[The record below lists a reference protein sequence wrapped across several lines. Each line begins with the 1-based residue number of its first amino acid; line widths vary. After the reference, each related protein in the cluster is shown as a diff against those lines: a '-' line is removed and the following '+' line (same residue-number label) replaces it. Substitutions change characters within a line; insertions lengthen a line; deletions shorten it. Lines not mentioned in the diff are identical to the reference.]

1 MADTAAV
8 PLTPVSPPH
17 GPLARAEHFVWRTA
31 RVLEQRLFAHHFR
44 DGAAGPV
51 ETALEA
57 YRNDDGGYGHAL
69 EPALRGPASHP
80 AHTARALHVLDAVGR
95 CDARRAED
103 VCRYLTSVSAAE
115 GALPAV
121 LTALRPAGG
130 GAGAARLPGALSAT
144 APMTG
149 LLHRNEVWHPW
160 LFRATDFCRRAVES
174 SEAARPEDVEAAVI
188 FLDHAPDRARAEAAA
203 ERLGRLV
210 RREGLVVLDPDGPGA
225 RPAAPP
231 AASEAQPSAPAD
243 APGHTPG
250 APRFPHDYARTPGSL
265 ARAWFTDAE
274 MERSLDAL
282 AAGQQADG
290 GWPARP
296 LPGAAE
302 PTPVALLEAR
312 PLATIE
318 ALRTLAAHGRSLA

>member
-8 PLTPVSPPH
+8 PLTPASPPH
-17 GPLARAEHFVWRTA
+17 GPLARAERFVWLTA

-103 VCRYLTSVSAAE
+103 VCRYLTSVSTAE

-121 LTALRPAGG
+121 LPAVRPAGSG
-130 GAGAARLPGALSAT
+130 EGAARLPGALSAT
-144 APMTG
+144 APVTG

-174 SEAARPEDVEAAVI
+174 LEAAHPEDVEAAVL

-210 RREGLVVLDPDGPGA
+210 RRKGLVVLDPDGPGA
-225 RPAAPP
+225 RPAAPGT
-231 AASEAQPSAPAD
+231 QPSALAD
-243 APGHTPG
+243 APRHTPG
-250 APRFPHDYARTPGSL
+250 APRSPHDYARTPGSL

-282 AAGQQADG
+282 AAWQQTDG

-312 PLATIE
+312 SLATIE
-318 ALRTLAAHGRSLA
+318 ALRTLAAYGRSLA

>member
-8 PLTPVSPPH
+8 PFTPASPPH
-17 GPLARAEHFVWRTA
+17 GPLARAERFVWLTA

-103 VCRYLTSVSAAE
+103 VCRYLTSVSTAE
-115 GALPAV
+115 GVLPAV
-121 LTALRPAGG
+121 LPAVRPAGSG
-130 GAGAARLPGALSAT
+130 EGAARLPGALSAT
-144 APMTG
+144 APVTG

-174 SEAARPEDVEAAVI
+174 LEAAHPEDVEAAVL

-210 RREGLVVLDPDGPGA
+210 RRKGLVVLDPDGPGA
-225 RPAAPP
+225 RPAAPGT
-231 AASEAQPSAPAD
+231 QPSALAD
-243 APGHTPG
+243 APRHTPG
-250 APRFPHDYARTPGSL
+250 APRSPHDYARTPGSL

-282 AAGQQADG
+282 ASGQQTDG

-302 PTPVALLEAR
+302 PTPVARLEAR
-312 PLATIE
+312 SLATIE
-318 ALRTLAAHGRSLA
+318 ALRTLAAYGRSLA

>member
-8 PLTPVSPPH
+8 PLSPTSPPQ
-17 GPLARAEHFVWRTA
+17 GALARAERFVWLTA

-69 EPALRGPASHP
+69 EPALRGPASLP

-103 VCRYLTSVSAAE
+103 VCRYLTSVSTAE

-121 LTALRPAGG
+121 FPAVRPAGSG
-130 GAGAARLPGALSAT
+130 DGAARLPGALSAT
-144 APMTG
+144 APVVG

-160 LFRATDFCRRAVES
+160 LFRATDFCRRTVES
-174 SEAARPEDVEAAVI
+174 LEAARPEDVQAAVL

-210 RREGLVVLDPDGPGA
+210 RREGLVVPDPDGPG
-225 RPAAPP
+225 
-231 AASEAQPSAPAD
+231 AQPSAPAD
-243 APGHTPG
+243 ALSHTPVH
-250 APRFPHDYARTPGSL
+250 PHFPHDYARTPGSL

-274 MERSLDAL
+274 MERSLDVL

-290 GWPARP
+290 GWPVRP
-296 LPGAAE
+296 RPGAPE

-318 ALRTLAAHGRSLA
+318 ALRTLAAYGRSLA

>member
-8 PLTPVSPPH
+8 PLTPTPSSQ
-17 GPLARAEHFVWRTA
+17 GALARAERFVWLTA

-69 EPALRGPASHP
+69 EPALRGPASLP
-80 AHTARALHVLDAVGR
+80 AHIARALHVLDAVGR

-103 VCRYLTSVSAAE
+103 VCRYLTSVSTAE
-115 GALPAV
+115 GTLPCV
-121 LTALRPAGG
+121 RPAGSG
-130 GAGAARLPGALSAT
+130 DDPADAPGSLSAT
-144 APMTG
+144 APVVG

-160 LFRATDFCRRAVES
+160 LFRATHFCRQAVES
-174 SEAARPEDVEAAVI
+174 LETARSDEVEAAVL

-210 RREGLVVLDPDGPGA
+210 RRERLVELGPDGPGA
-225 RPAAPP
+225 QRG
-231 AASEAQPSAPAD
+231 
-243 APGHTPG
+243 APGRTPG
-250 APRFPHDYARTPGSL
+250 DRRFPHDYARTPDSL

-274 MERSLDAL
+274 MDRSLDRL
-282 AAGQQADG
+282 AAGQQDDG
-290 GWPARP
+290 GWPARRS
-296 LPGAAE
+296 PGASEPAPGALAE
-302 PTPVALLEAR
+302 SR
-312 PLATIE
+312 PIATIE
-318 ALRTLAAHGRSLA
+318 ALRTLAAYGRPLA

>member
-8 PLTPVSPPH
+8 PLTPASPPH
-17 GPLARAEHFVWRTA
+17 GPLARAERFVWLTA

-103 VCRYLTSVSAAE
+103 VCRYLTSVSTAE

-121 LTALRPAGG
+121 LPAVRPAGSG
-130 GAGAARLPGALSAT
+130 EGAARLPGALSAT
-144 APMTG
+144 APVTG

-174 SEAARPEDVEAAVI
+174 LEAAHPEDVEAAVL
-188 FLDHAPDRARAEAAA
+188 FLDHARAEAAA

-210 RREGLVVLDPDGPGA
+210 RRKGLVVLDPDGPGA
-225 RPAAPP
+225 RPAAPGT
-231 AASEAQPSAPAD
+231 QPSALAD
-243 APGHTPG
+243 APRHTPG
-250 APRFPHDYARTPGSL
+250 APRSPHDYARTPGSL

-282 AAGQQADG
+282 AAGQQTDG

-296 LPGAAE
+296 LPGAVE
-302 PTPVALLEAR
+302 PTPVARLEAR
-312 PLATIE
+312 SLATIE
-318 ALRTLAAHGRSLA
+318 ALRTLAAYGRSLA

>member
-8 PLTPVSPPH
+8 PLTPASPPH
-17 GPLARAEHFVWRTA
+17 GALARAEGFVWLTA

-103 VCRYLTSVSAAE
+103 VCRYLTSVSTTE
-115 GALPAV
+115 GVLPAV
-121 LTALRPAGG
+121 LPAVRPAGSG
-130 GAGAARLPGALSAT
+130 EGAARLPGALSAT
-144 APMTG
+144 APVVG

-174 SEAARPEDVEAAVI
+174 LEAACPEDVEPAVF

-203 ERLGRLV
+203 ERLGRLA
-210 RREGLVVLDPDGPGA
+210 RREGLVVLDPDGLGTQ
-225 RPAAPP
+225 PAAPG
-231 AASEAQPSAPAD
+231 AQPTAPAD
-243 APGHTPG
+243 ALSHTPG
-250 APRFPHDYARTPGSL
+250 AARFPHHYARTPRSL

-302 PTPVALLEAR
+302 PTPVARPEAR

-318 ALRTLAAHGRSLA
+318 ALRTLAAYGRSLA